1 MTAAAQ
7 PLNEVRGLSNNYGGV
22 TAIEDLSFSVMPG
35 TIKAV
40 IGPNGAGKTTLFNM
54 LTGVDR
60 PTRGEILL
68 DGQPIH
74 DLPPHRRVEFG
85 MARTFQ
91 NLQIFDRMSV
101 IENVMVGRHVR
112 GRGGMATAL
121 LRLPR
126 SRRDE
131 KDVLAASHV
140 ALDAVG
146 LAGRAGDPAAGLS
159 FGERKL
165 LEVARAMA
173 SEPRLLL
180 LDEPAAGLATRDIA
194 RISDLILRLNGQG
207 ITVLL
212 VEHNMRLVMGISGN
226 ILALNFGRKIAE
238 GTGDEIRRD
247 RGVIE
252 AYFGSEDYDA

>member
-7 PLNEVRGLSNNYGGV
+7 PLIEVRGLSKNYGGV

-35 TIKAV
+35 MIKAV

-60 PTRGEILL
+60 PSRGEILL
-68 DGQPIH
+68 DGKPIH
-74 DLPPHRRVEFG
+74 DLPPHRRVEVG

-121 LRLPR
+121 LRLPGA
-126 SRRDE
+126 RREE
-131 KDVLAASHV
+131 KDVLEASRA

-146 LAGRAGDPAAGLS
+146 LGNRADDPAAGLS

-180 LDEPAAGLATRDIA
+180 LDEPAAGLAARDIA

-238 GTGDEIRRD
+238 GTGEEIRRD